1 MWVVTCWVWHDGC
14 AAQVCQYW
22 AEKSPFSLDRRAEKT
37 ETELEAESTE
47 VPMARDLFK
56 HEPRARNL
64 LKLKL
69 DCLVEENATAGL
81 IRRDGNISRTLR

>member
-1 MWVVTCWVWHDGC
+1 MGVRHKSVNVGL
-14 AAQVCQYW
+14 
-22 AEKSPFSLDRRAEKT
+22 EKARSHQIGEPKKT

-56 HEPRARNL
+56 RKPRARNL